1 MLLQGK
7 TIIVTGG
14 NSGIGEAIALAA
26 AAEGANIVI
35 DYVTNEDETNSII
48 AKIEAAGGRAVGVD
62 ADVSKVDDLHTL
74 VATAVEAF
82 GQLDVIVNN
91 AGVEVRTSIL
101 DTTEQQYAHVLDIN
115 LKSAF
120 FGTQLAAKQ
129 FIKQG
134 TPGLVINI
142 SSVHEDWPMPGNV
155 AYCVSKGGTRMLTRT
170 AGVELGQHGIRV
182 VNVAPGAV
190 ATPINTATMNDPE
203 KLKQLDAAIPLGRIA
218 DPSQVADM
226 VVFLASGKAAYM
238 TATTVFIDGGIMQ
251 GSVGL

>member
-1 MLLQGK
+1 MLLEGK
-7 TIIVTGG
+7 TVIVTGG
-14 NSGIGEAIALAA
+14 NSGIGEAIVLAA

-35 DYVTNEDETNSII
+35 DYITDVAETNGII
-48 AKIEAAGGRAVGVD
+48 ARIEAAGGRAVGVD
-62 ADVSKVDDLHTL
+62 ADVSKIEDLHKL
-74 VATAVEAF
+74 VAVAVDTF
-82 GQLDVIVNN
+82 GRLDVMVNN

-101 DTTEQQYAHVLDIN
+101 ETTEQQYDHVLDIN

-120 FGTQLAAKQ
+120 FGTQLAGRQ
-129 FIKQG
+129 FIEQG
-134 TPGLVINI
+134 TPGVVINI

-190 ATPINTATMNDPE
+190 ATPINTATLNDPTE
-203 KLKQLDAAIPLGRIA
+203 LKKLDTAIPLGRVA
-218 DPSQVADM
+218 DPAQVADM
-226 VVFLASGKAAYM
+226 VVFLSSDKAAYL
-238 TATTVFIDGGIMQ
+238 TATTVFVDGGIMQ

>member
-1 MLLQGK
+1 MLLTGK

-14 NSGIGEAIALAA
+14 NSGIGEAIVLAA
-26 AAEGANIVI
+26 AAEGANVVI
-35 DYVTNEDETNSII
+35 DYVVHPEETT
-48 AKIEAAGGRAVGVD
+48 KVVEQVEAAGGSAVGVQ
-62 ADVSKVDDLHTL
+62 ADVSKPADLKKM
-74 VATAVEAF
+74 VQTAVDSF
-82 GQLDVIVNN
+82 GRLDVLVNN
-91 AGVEVRTSIL
+91 AGIETRTSIL
-101 DTTEQQYAHVLDIN
+101 ETTEEEYQRVLDVN

-129 FIKQG
+129 FISQG
-134 TPGLVINI
+134 GGGLILNI

-170 AGVELGQHGIRV
+170 AGVELGVHDIRV
-182 VNVAPGAV
+182 VNIAPGAV
-190 ATPINTATMNDPE
+190 ATPINSSTMADPE
-203 KLKQLDAAIPLGRIA
+203 KLAALNGAIPLGRIA
-218 DPSQVADM
+218 RPEEIADV